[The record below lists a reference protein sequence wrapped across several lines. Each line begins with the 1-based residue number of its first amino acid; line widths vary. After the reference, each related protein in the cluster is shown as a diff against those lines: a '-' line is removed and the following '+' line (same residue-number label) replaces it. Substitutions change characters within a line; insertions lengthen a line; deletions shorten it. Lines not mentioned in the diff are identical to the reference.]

1 MEQKDNILTEES
13 IRADLRYLQLL
24 AQSYPSI
31 ADASSEIINLE
42 AILNLPK
49 PTEHFISDPHGESEA
64 FNHVLRNASGYIK
77 RKVEEIFGDSLRK
90 AEKKEL
96 CTLIYYPEQKL
107 RLIKAKVANKDS
119 FYTTTLHQ
127 LIKVCREVS
136 AKYTRSR
143 IRKSLPKEF
152 GYVIEELLHE
162 TPSASDKKYQYYNVL
177 IDTIIETQRAD
188 DFIIAICNLI
198 QRLAI
203 DRLHLL
209 GDIWDRGPGAHL
221 IMDTLL
227 SYDHF
232 DIVWGNHD
240 IDWFGAAAGN
250 RACICNV
257 LRLSLRYGNMATLED
272 GYGINLL
279 PLATFAME
287 TYKHDPCKEFGM
299 LEVNGDKESNT
310 TPHKS
315 YETHETYEAH
325 KPYETYET
333 YKPHESQNTPTTP
346 DEKTKRLIAQMH
358 KAISIIQFKEE
369 ARIINRR
376 PEFDMNH
383 RKLLEGINLERG
395 TCTIEGVEYEMSDT
409 CLPTLNPS
417 DPNALTQ
424 EEELLMQQLVHSFLT
439 SEKLQRHVDCL
450 LAHGC
455 MYAIANSNLM
465 FHASVPLNE
474 DGSLREVEIRGKKY
488 KGLELMKKTGHLVRE
503 AFSNDVPEE
512 KRLFAQDY
520 IWYLWCGKDSPLFD
534 KDKMTTFERYFIK
547 DKTTHVEA
555 KGYYYQYRDNE
566 QVVDRILDAF
576 GVTGKHRHIING
588 HVPVRTL
595 KGETPIK
602 AGGKLLVIDGGFSK
616 AYQPKTGIA
625 GYTLTYHSRG
635 LELVAHQPFRSCA
648 EAIEKGVDIK
658 GVTQIVETAGHR
670 ILVKETDKGRI
681 LAAKVADLKKLLF
694 AYRNGFIKEIAK

>member
-1 MEQKDNILTEES
+1 MKDIQFSEES
-13 IRADLRYLQLL
+13 VREDLRYLQLL
-24 AQSYPSI
+24 AQSYPTI
-31 ADASSEIINLE
+31 ADASTEIINLE
-42 AILNLPK
+42 SILNLPK

-77 RKVEEIFGDSLRK
+77 RKVEEIFGEELKK

-107 RLIKAKVANKDS
+107 RLIKAQQPTLDT
-119 FYTTTLHQ
+119 FYSTTLLQ

-136 AKYTRSR
+136 AKYTRSK
-143 IRKSLPKEF
+143 IRKELPTEF
-152 GYVIEELLHE
+152 AYVIEELLHE
-162 TPSASDKKYQYYNVL
+162 TPSVSDKKFRYYNVL

-188 DFIIAICNLI
+188 DFIIALCNLI

-209 GDIWDRGPGAHL
+209 GDIWDRGAGAHL
-221 IMDTLL
+221 IMDTLCN
-227 SYDHF
+227 YHHW
-232 DIVWGNHD
+232 DITWGNHD

-287 TYKHDPCKEFGM
+287 TYKNDPCELFGI
-299 LEVNGDKESNT
+299 LEVENTDDKDE
-310 TPHKS
+310 
-315 YETHETYEAH
+315 EAF
-325 KPYETYET
+325 
-333 YKPHESQNTPTTP
+333 

-376 PEFDMNH
+376 PEFRMDD
-383 RKLLEGINLERG
+383 RKLLECVNLERG
-395 TCTIEGVEYEMSDT
+395 TCAINGVEYELRDRN
-409 CLPTLNPS
+409 LPTLDMDN
-417 DPNALTQ
+417 PNALT
-424 EEELLMQQLVHSFLT
+424 EEEEMLMQKLEHSFLT

-455 MYAIANSNLM
+455 MYTIANSNLM
-465 FHASVPLNE
+465 FHASVPLNA
-474 DGSLREVEIRGKKY
+474 DGTLREVEIRGKKY
-488 KGLELMKKTGHLVRE
+488 KGLALMKKTGHIVRE
-503 AFSNDVPEE
+503 AFSRDVA
-512 KRLFAQDY
+512 KDRRQFAIDY

-547 DKTTHVEA
+547 DKSTHAEE
-555 KGYYYQYRDNE
+555 KGYYYKYNNDE
-566 QVVDRILDAF
+566 KVIDMILDAF
-576 GVTGKHRHIING
+576 GVTGTHRHIING

-602 AGGKLLVIDGGFSK
+602 ANGKLLVIDGGFSK

-635 LELVAHQPFRSCA
+635 LELVAHQPFRSSRD
-648 EAIEKGVDIK
+648 AIEQGADIK
-658 GVTQIVETAGHR
+658 GVTQIVELSKKR
-670 ILVKETDKGRI
+670 MLVKETDKGRV
-681 LAAKVADLKKLLF
+681 LAAKVEDLKKLLY
-694 AYRNGFIKEIAK
+694 AYRNGFIKELSK

>member
-1 MEQKDNILTEES
+1 MNDQQFSEETIKD
-13 IRADLRYLQLL
+13 DLRYLQLL
-24 AQSYPSI
+24 AQTYPNI
-31 ADASSEIINLE
+31 ADASTEIINLE

-49 PTEHFISDPHGESEA
+49 PTEHFISDLHGESEA

-77 RKVEEIFGDSLRK
+77 RKVTEIFGNHLTK
-90 AEKKEL
+90 ETKKEL

-107 RLIKAKVANKDS
+107 RLIKAQQADLDK
-119 FYTTTLHQ
+119 FYETTLIQ

-136 AKYTRSR
+136 AKYTRSK
-143 IRKSLPKEF
+143 IRKELPPEF
-152 GYVIEELLHE
+152 AYVIEELLHE
-162 TPSASDKKYQYYNVL
+162 TPSIGDKKFRYYNVL

-188 DFIIAICNLI
+188 DFIIALCNLI

-209 GDIWDRGPGAHL
+209 GDIWDRGAGAHL
-221 IMDTLL
+221 IMDTLCN
-227 SYDHF
+227 YHHW
-232 DIVWGNHD
+232 DITWGNHD
-240 IDWFGAAAGN
+240 INWFGAAAGN

-287 TYKHDPCKEFGM
+287 TYKDDPCTLFGILDVEGEAKKE
-299 LEVNGDKESNT
+299 ENT
-310 TPHKS
+310 F
-315 YETHETYEAH
+315 
-325 KPYETYET
+325 
-333 YKPHESQNTPTTP
+333 

-376 PEFDMNH
+376 PEFKMDD
-383 RKLLEGINLERG
+383 RKLLEGINLKRG
-395 TCTIEGVEYEMSDT
+395 TCTIEGKEYEMSDT
-409 CLPTLNPS
+409 CLPTLDQNN
-417 DPNALTQ
+417 PNALTK
-424 EEELLMQQLVHSFLT
+424 EEEMLMQKLEHSFIT

-455 MYAIANSNLM
+455 MYTIANSNLM
-465 FHASVPLNE
+465 FHASVPLNA
-474 DGSLREVEIRGKKY
+474 DGTLREVEIRGKKY

-503 AFSNDVPEE
+503 AFSHDVPKE
-512 KRLFAQDY
+512 RRQFAIDY

-534 KDKMTTFERYFIK
+534 KGKMTTFERYFIK
-547 DKTTHVEA
+547 DKSTHTEE
-555 KGYYYQYRDNE
+555 KGFYYKYNNDE
-566 QVVDRILDAF
+566 KVVDMILDAF
-576 GVTGKHRHIING
+576 GVTGTHRHIING

-602 AGGKLLVIDGGFSK
+602 ANGKLLVIDGGFSK

-635 LELVAHQPFRSCA
+635 LELVALQPFRSST

-658 GVTQIVETAGHR
+658 GVTQIVEMSSKR
-670 ILVKETDKGRI
+670 MLVKETDKGRE
-681 LAAKVADLKKLLF
+681 LTEKVKDLKKLLY
-694 AYRNGFIKEIAK
+694 AYRNGFIKEISK

>member
-1 MEQKDNILTEES
+1 MNDLQFTEES
-13 IRADLRYLQLL
+13 IKDDLRYLQLL
-24 AQSYPSI
+24 AQTYPNI
-31 ADASSEIINLE
+31 AEASTEIINLE

-49 PTEHFISDPHGESEA
+49 PTEHFISDLHGESEA

-77 RKVEEIFGDSLRK
+77 RKVNEIFGETLTK
-90 AEKKEL
+90 EEKKEL

-107 RLIKAKVANKDS
+107 RLIKAQQNQSDT
-119 FYTTTLHQ
+119 FYSTTLVQ

-136 AKYTRSR
+136 AKYTRSK
-143 IRKSLPKEF
+143 IRKELPADF
-152 GYVIEELLHE
+152 AYVIEELLHE
-162 TPSASDKKYQYYNVL
+162 TPSKGDKKFRYYNVL

-188 DFIIAICNLI
+188 DFIIALCNLI

-209 GDIWDRGPGAHL
+209 GDIWDRGAGAHL
-221 IMDTLL
+221 IMDTLCN
-227 SYDHF
+227 YHHW
-232 DIVWGNHD
+232 DITWGNHD

-287 TYKHDPCKEFGM
+287 TYKNDPCTLFGI
-299 LEVNGDKESNT
+299 LEVAGEKQGEDF
-310 TPHKS
+310 
-315 YETHETYEAH
+315 
-325 KPYETYET
+325 
-333 YKPHESQNTPTTP
+333 

-376 PEFDMNH
+376 PEFKMDD

-395 TCTIEGVEYEMSDT
+395 TCTINGKEYEMCDT
-409 CLPTLNPS
+409 YLPTLNPGN
-417 DPNALTQ
+417 PNALTDG
-424 EEELLMQQLVHSFLT
+424 EELLMQRLEHSFLT

-455 MYAIANSNLM
+455 MYTIANSNLM
-465 FHASVPLNE
+465 FHASVPLNA
-474 DGSLREVEIRGKKY
+474 DGTLREVEIRGKRY
-488 KGLELMKKTGHLVRE
+488 KGLDLMKKTGHLVRE
-503 AFSNDVPEE
+503 AFSHDVPKER
-512 KRLFAQDY
+512 RLFAIDY

-547 DKTTHVEA
+547 DKATHTEE
-555 KGYYYQYRDNE
+555 KGYYYKYNNDE
-566 QVVDRILDAF
+566 KIIDMILDAF
-576 GVTGKHRHIING
+576 GVTGTHRHIING

-602 AGGKLLVIDGGFSK
+602 ANGKLLVIDGGFSK

-635 LELVAHQPFRSCA
+635 LELVALQPFRSST
-648 EAIEKGVDIK
+648 EAIEQGADIK
-658 GVTQIVETAGHR
+658 GVTQIVELSQKR
-670 ILVKETDKGRI
+670 MLVKETDKGRI
-681 LAAKVADLKKLLF
+681 LEAKVADLKKLLF
-694 AYRNGFIKEIAK
+694 AYRNGYLKEIKN

>member
-1 MEQKDNILTEES
+1 MNDLQFTEES
-13 IRADLRYLQLL
+13 IKDDLRYLQLL
-24 AQSYPSI
+24 AQTYPNI
-31 ADASSEIINLE
+31 AEASTEIINLE

-49 PTEHFISDPHGESEA
+49 PTEHFISDLHGESEA

-77 RKVEEIFGDSLRK
+77 RKVNEIFGETLTK
-90 AEKKEL
+90 EEKKEL

-107 RLIKAKVANKDS
+107 RLIKAQQNQPDT
-119 FYTTTLHQ
+119 FYSTTLVQ

-136 AKYTRSR
+136 AKYTRSK
-143 IRKSLPKEF
+143 IRKELPADF
-152 GYVIEELLHE
+152 AYVIEELLHE
-162 TPSASDKKYQYYNVL
+162 TPSKGDKKFRYYNVL

-188 DFIIAICNLI
+188 DFIIALCNLI

-209 GDIWDRGPGAHL
+209 GDIWDRGAGAHL
-221 IMDTLL
+221 IMDTLCN
-227 SYDHF
+227 YHHW
-232 DIVWGNHD
+232 DITWGNHD

-287 TYKHDPCKEFGM
+287 TYKNDPCTLFGI
-299 LEVNGDKESNT
+299 LEVAGEKQGEDF
-310 TPHKS
+310 
-315 YETHETYEAH
+315 
-325 KPYETYET
+325 
-333 YKPHESQNTPTTP
+333 

-376 PEFDMNH
+376 PEFRMDD
-383 RKLLEGINLERG
+383 RKLLEGINLDRG
-395 TCTIEGVEYEMSDT
+395 TCTINGKEYEMCDT
-409 CLPTLNPS
+409 YLPTLNPGN
-417 DPNALTQ
+417 PNALTDG
-424 EEELLMQQLVHSFLT
+424 EELLMQRLEHSFLT

-455 MYAIANSNLM
+455 MYTIANSNLM
-465 FHASVPLNE
+465 FHASVPLNA
-474 DGSLREVEIRGKKY
+474 DGTLREVEIRGKRY
-488 KGLELMKKTGHLVRE
+488 KGLDLMKKTGHLVRE
-503 AFSNDVPEE
+503 AFSHDVPKER
-512 KRLFAQDY
+512 RLFAIDY

-547 DKTTHVEA
+547 DKTTHTEE
-555 KGYYYQYRDNE
+555 KGYYYKYNNDE
-566 QVVDRILDAF
+566 KIIDMILDAF
-576 GVTGKHRHIING
+576 GVTGTHRHIING

-602 AGGKLLVIDGGFSK
+602 ANGKLLVIDGGFSK

-635 LELVAHQPFRSCA
+635 LELVALQPFRSST
-648 EAIEKGVDIK
+648 EAIEQGADIK
-658 GVTQIVETAGHR
+658 GVTQIVELSQKR
-670 ILVKETDKGRI
+670 MLVKETDKGRI
-681 LAAKVADLKKLLF
+681 LEAKVADLKKLLF
-694 AYRNGFIKEIAK
+694 AYRNGYLKEIKN

>member
-1 MEQKDNILTEES
+1 MNDQQFSEETIKD
-13 IRADLRYLQLL
+13 DLRYLQLL
-24 AQSYPSI
+24 AQTYPNI
-31 ADASSEIINLE
+31 ADASTEIINLE

-49 PTEHFISDPHGESEA
+49 PTEHFISDLHGESEA

-77 RKVEEIFGDSLRK
+77 RKVTEIFGNHLTK
-90 AEKKEL
+90 EAKKEL

-107 RLIKAKVANKDS
+107 RLIKAQQTDLDK
-119 FYTTTLHQ
+119 FYEITLIQ

-136 AKYTRSR
+136 AKYTRSK
-143 IRKSLPKEF
+143 IRKELPPEF
-152 GYVIEELLHE
+152 AYVIEELLHE
-162 TPSASDKKYQYYNVL
+162 TPSIGDKKFRYYNVL

-188 DFIIAICNLI
+188 DFIIALCNLI

-209 GDIWDRGPGAHL
+209 GDIWDRGAGAHL
-221 IMDTLL
+221 IMDTLCN
-227 SYDHF
+227 YHHW
-232 DIVWGNHD
+232 DITWGNHD
-240 IDWFGAAAGN
+240 INWFGAAAGN

-287 TYKHDPCKEFGM
+287 TYKDDPCTLFGILDVEGEAKKE
-299 LEVNGDKESNT
+299 ENT
-310 TPHKS
+310 F
-315 YETHETYEAH
+315 
-325 KPYETYET
+325 
-333 YKPHESQNTPTTP
+333 

-376 PEFDMNH
+376 PEFNMDD
-383 RKLLEGINLERG
+383 RKLLEGINLKRG
-395 TCTIEGVEYEMSDT
+395 TCTIEGKEYEMSDT
-409 CLPTLNPS
+409 CLPTLDQNN
-417 DPNALTQ
+417 PNALTK
-424 EEELLMQQLVHSFLT
+424 EEEMLMQKLEHSFIT

-455 MYAIANSNLM
+455 MYTIANSNLM
-465 FHASVPLNE
+465 FHASVPLNA
-474 DGSLREVEIRGKKY
+474 DGTLREVEIRGKKY

-503 AFSNDVPEE
+503 AFSHDVPKE
-512 KRLFAQDY
+512 RRQFAIDY

-534 KDKMTTFERYFIK
+534 KGKMTTFERYFIK
-547 DKTTHVEA
+547 DKSTHTEE
-555 KGYYYQYRDNE
+555 KGFYYKYNNDE
-566 QVVDRILDAF
+566 KVVDMILDAF
-576 GVTGKHRHIING
+576 GVTGTHRHIING

-602 AGGKLLVIDGGFSK
+602 ANGKLLVIDGGFSK

-635 LELVAHQPFRSCA
+635 LELVALQPFRSST

-658 GVTQIVETAGHR
+658 GVTQIVEMSSKR
-670 ILVKETDKGRI
+670 MLVKETDKGRE
-681 LAAKVADLKKLLF
+681 LTEKVKDLKKLLY
-694 AYRNGFIKEIAK
+694 AYRNGFIKEISK

>member
-1 MEQKDNILTEES
+1 MNDQQFSEETIKD
-13 IRADLRYLQLL
+13 DLRYLQLL
-24 AQSYPSI
+24 AQTYPNI
-31 ADASSEIINLE
+31 ADASTEIINLE

-49 PTEHFISDPHGESEA
+49 PTEHFISDLHGESEA

-77 RKVEEIFGDSLRK
+77 RKVTEIFGNHLTK
-90 AEKKEL
+90 EAKKEL

-107 RLIKAKVANKDS
+107 RLIKAQQADLDK
-119 FYTTTLHQ
+119 FYETTLIQ

-136 AKYTRSR
+136 AKYTRSK
-143 IRKSLPKEF
+143 IRKELPPEF
-152 GYVIEELLHE
+152 AYVIEELLHE
-162 TPSASDKKYQYYNVL
+162 TPSIGDKKFRYYNVL

-188 DFIIAICNLI
+188 DFIIALCNLI

-209 GDIWDRGPGAHL
+209 GDIWDRGAGAHL
-221 IMDTLL
+221 IMDTLCN
-227 SYDHF
+227 YHHW
-232 DIVWGNHD
+232 DITWGNHD
-240 IDWFGAAAGN
+240 INWFGAAAGN

-287 TYKHDPCKEFGM
+287 TYQDDPCTLFGILDVEGEAKKE
-299 LEVNGDKESNT
+299 ENT
-310 TPHKS
+310 F
-315 YETHETYEAH
+315 
-325 KPYETYET
+325 
-333 YKPHESQNTPTTP
+333 

-376 PEFDMNH
+376 PEFKMDD
-383 RKLLEGINLERG
+383 RKLLEGINLKRG
-395 TCTIEGVEYEMSDT
+395 TCTIEGKEYEMSDT
-409 CLPTLNPS
+409 CLPTLDQNN
-417 DPNALTQ
+417 PNALTK
-424 EEELLMQQLVHSFLT
+424 EEEMLMQKLEHSFIT

-455 MYAIANSNLM
+455 MYTIANSNLM
-465 FHASVPLNE
+465 FHASVPLNA
-474 DGSLREVEIRGKKY
+474 DGTLREVEIRGKKY

-503 AFSNDVPEE
+503 AFSHDVPKE
-512 KRLFAQDY
+512 RRQFAIDY

-534 KDKMTTFERYFIK
+534 KGKMTTFERYFIK
-547 DKTTHVEA
+547 DKSTHTEE
-555 KGYYYQYRDNE
+555 KGFYYKYNNDE
-566 QVVDRILDAF
+566 KVVDMILDAF
-576 GVTGKHRHIING
+576 GVTGTHRHIING

-602 AGGKLLVIDGGFSK
+602 ANGKLLVIDGGFSK

-635 LELVAHQPFRSCA
+635 LELVALQPFRSST

-658 GVTQIVETAGHR
+658 GVTQIVEMSSKR
-670 ILVKETDKGRI
+670 MLVKETDKGRE
-681 LAAKVADLKKLLF
+681 LTEKVKDLKKLLY
-694 AYRNGFIKEIAK
+694 AYRNGFIKEISK

>member
-1 MEQKDNILTEES
+1 MNDLQFTEES
-13 IRADLRYLQLL
+13 IKDDLRYLQLL
-24 AQSYPSI
+24 AQTYPNI
-31 ADASSEIINLE
+31 AEASTEIINLE

-49 PTEHFISDPHGESEA
+49 PTEHFISDLHGESEA

-77 RKVEEIFGDSLRK
+77 RKVNEIFGETLTK
-90 AEKKEL
+90 EEKKEL

-107 RLIKAKVANKDS
+107 RLIKAQQNQSDT
-119 FYTTTLHQ
+119 FYSTTLVQ

-136 AKYTRSR
+136 AKYTRSK
-143 IRKSLPKEF
+143 IRKELPADF
-152 GYVIEELLHE
+152 AYVIEELLHE
-162 TPSASDKKYQYYNVL
+162 TPSKGDKKFRYYNVL

-188 DFIIAICNLI
+188 DFIIALCNLI

-209 GDIWDRGPGAHL
+209 GDIWDRGAGAHL
-221 IMDTLL
+221 IMDTLCN
-227 SYDHF
+227 YHHW
-232 DIVWGNHD
+232 DITWGNHD

-287 TYKHDPCKEFGM
+287 TYKNDPCTLFGI
-299 LEVNGDKESNT
+299 LEVAGEKQGEDF
-310 TPHKS
+310 
-315 YETHETYEAH
+315 
-325 KPYETYET
+325 
-333 YKPHESQNTPTTP
+333 

-376 PEFDMNH
+376 PEFKMDD
-383 RKLLEGINLERG
+383 RKLLEGINLDRG
-395 TCTIEGVEYEMSDT
+395 TCTINGKEYEMCDT
-409 CLPTLNPS
+409 YLPTLNPGN
-417 DPNALTQ
+417 PNALTDA
-424 EEELLMQQLVHSFLT
+424 EELLMQRLEHSFLT

-455 MYAIANSNLM
+455 MYTIANSNLM
-465 FHASVPLNE
+465 FHASVPLNA
-474 DGSLREVEIRGKKY
+474 DGTLREVEIRGKRY
-488 KGLELMKKTGHLVRE
+488 KGLDLMKKTGHLVRE
-503 AFSNDVPEE
+503 AFSHDVPKER
-512 KRLFAQDY
+512 RLFAIDY

-547 DKTTHVEA
+547 DKTTHTEE
-555 KGYYYQYRDNE
+555 KGYYYKYNNDE
-566 QVVDRILDAF
+566 KIIDMILDAF
-576 GVTGKHRHIING
+576 GVTGTHRHIING

-602 AGGKLLVIDGGFSK
+602 ANGKLLVIDGGFSK

-635 LELVAHQPFRSCA
+635 LELVALQPFRSST
-648 EAIEKGVDIK
+648 EAIEQGADIK
-658 GVTQIVETAGHR
+658 GVTQIVELSQKR
-670 ILVKETDKGRI
+670 MLVKETDKGRI
-681 LAAKVADLKKLLF
+681 LEAKVADLKKLLF
-694 AYRNGFIKEIAK
+694 AYRNGYLKEIKN